1 MVFLLDCDIVAAPK
15 RPTMLPQSHTH
26 CTLPPVRR
34 RVLSS
39 HKNSQQQE
47 MCDG

>member
-15 RPTMLPQSHTH
+15 RPTMLLQSRPY

-39 HKNSQQQE
+39 HKNSQQE